1 MSIGVKAKFILGFD
15 GEEHRLLLRGLRLLG
30 PSDISALVLMDY

>member
-15 GEEHRLLLRGLRLLG
+15 GEEHRLLLGGLRLLG
-30 PSDISALVLMDY
+30 LSDIS